1 MNFIGKILF
10 TGVTYVQTMFS
21 LFTDCNDTPNFGLY
35 LVFLISLRCAGVVEL
50 SAFTCMSL
58 TKILVV
64 LRPDVYIALNSVLTV
79 NFATIFIILV
89 TFIDC
94 SLRLKLYLIDNC
106 EFDGLLYEIFRKD
119 LCGPFDAHNH
129 TNTITNISIIDK
141 EPSCPSYPVISVM
154 IIIILVL
161 ESVKFVVAFIKI
173 IIIISKKLKI
183 INSNCTNDNDIKEDV
198 NKIDDLKTVKAQSD
212 LEANTDKREENPEEM
227 KPNPEPTKIQ
237 VISCATSNDEIDEK
251 PSETVTDI
259 ATNKE
264 IVQDSIRYVYCRKLE
279 WGVKTIL
286 GHL

>member
-1 MNFIGKILF
+1 
-10 TGVTYVQTMFS
+10 MFS

-35 LVFLISLRCAGVVEL
+35 LVFLISLRCVGVVEL
-50 SAFTCMSL
+50 SAFACMSL

-79 NFATIFIILV
+79 NLATIFIILV
-89 TFIDC
+89 TFVDC

-129 TNTITNISIIDK
+129 TNSITNISVIDK

-154 IIIILVL
+154 LIIILVL

-183 INSNCTNDNDIKEDV
+183 INSNSTNDNDINEQV
-198 NKIDDLKTVKAQSD
+198 NKVNVKNADLETAKAQSD
-212 LEANTDKREENPEEM
+212 LEGNTDKREENTVEM
-227 KPNPEPTKIQ
+227 KPNPEPIQIQ
-237 VISCATSNDEIDEK
+237 VISSATCYINDEIDEK

-259 ATNKE
+259 ETNKE
-264 IVQDSIRYVYCRKLE
+264 IVQDGVRYVYYIKLTRFE
-279 WGVKTIL
+279 QV
-286 GHL
+286 